1 MPTFP
6 HFHSSHEKA
15 NKCVQ
20 TFMQVHAKRITT
32 EAELAVVNHEGE
44 IPEKIKYF
52 ANALVAEIL
61 ALQKIQR
68 KNFNTKY
75 IDLKALSDLHQQHH
89 PSLHTLAKVGI
100 HQQIPIFSG
109 DPDDSD
115 RFTRA
120 LFQFI
125 SQNRQQQLFDQACDA
140 HTVRLQLEKGL
151 ATCSTEEIKAH
162 CENIF
167 DAMLKEFDAK
177 EAYDIY
183 ITYGTNEK
191 MRYHWNYF
199 DNQFHASELLA
210 LQSDRNLLPKL
221 PLPKKLQ
228 SSEYAEKLEQFMIAC
243 RLAAPKAQTAPTV
256 PAGITTNQSK
266 VTHPPMEQTPQQRS
280 LYDKILKHP
289 ITHML
294 ATIGIS
300 ASIVSTWSTIALS
313 GLCAVMLSL
322 SFQMA
327 RHRLIEH
334 WIKQALL
341 QKSQLTENTWA
352 ESGYRKGYASEKSY
366 KAYLIGWFQPAAY
379 FLPSYYLG
387 RYTAKQ
393 NTPIE
398 SRLTTPINSSE
409 MITQPPSTRN
419 SVEITN
425 TLHPFKM

>member
-1 MPTFP
+1 
-6 HFHSSHEKA
+6 
-15 NKCVQ
+15 
-20 TFMQVHAKRITT
+20 MQAHAKRITT

-52 ANALVAEIL
+52 ADALVAEIV

-68 KNFNTKY
+68 KNFDAKY

-125 SQNRQQQLFDQACDA
+125 SQNRQQQLFDQASDA
-140 HTVRLQLEKGL
+140 HTDRLQLEKGL
-151 ATCSTEEIKAH
+151 VTCSTEEIKVH
-162 CENIF
+162 CENVF
-167 DAMLKEFDAK
+167 NAMLKEFDAK

-183 ITYGTNEK
+183 ITHGTNEK
-191 MRYHWNYF
+191 IRYHWNYF
-199 DNQFHASELLA
+199 DNQFHAAELLA
-210 LQSDRNLLPKL
+210 LQSDRNPLPKL
-221 PLPKKLQ
+221 PLPNKLQ
-228 SSEYAEKLEQFMIAC
+228 SSEYSEKLEKFMITC
-243 RLAAPKAQTAPTV
+243 RLVSPTQTATTI

-266 VTHPPMEQTPQQRS
+266 VTHPPMDQAPQQRS

-289 ITHML
+289 MTHML
-294 ATIGIS
+294 ATMGVS
-300 ASIVSTWSTIALS
+300 ASIVSTWSTVALC
-313 GLCAVMLSL
+313 GLCAVMVSL

-341 QKSQLTENTWA
+341 QKIQLTENTWS

-366 KAYLIGWFQPAAY
+366 KAYFLGWFQPATY

-398 SRLTTPINSSE
+398 SRLTTHINSTE
-409 MITQPPSTRN
+409 MITETPNTKN
-419 SVEITN
+419 SVEVTN